1 MEENDLK
8 KLWRQGANK
17 AIKEYSEAELN
28 RIVLA
33 SARKSMGLIQPKG
46 WFQVVI
52 IGVMVWG
59 LVNSFLRKSPEL
71 RWLDWTGALIILVCY
86 VVWKR
91 SAYKMNR
98 YMCDKPIKEWL
109 AYRIGEVEKTMNYT
123 AKYNGLIYVGAFLLG
138 FGFYVATQLVLKVP
152 FNPWVS
158 IPVFVGLL
166 VYLLVVKRSLHK
178 KYTRTLKELKE
189 LYNKLDE

>member
-1 MEENDLK
+1 MEEHDLK
-8 KLWRQGANK
+8 RLWRQAMNK
-17 AIKEYSEAELN
+17 PITWYSEKELN
-28 RIVLA
+28 RMVVA

-52 IGVMVWG
+52 IGVMVGG

-71 RWLDWTGALIILVCY
+71 RWLDWAGVLIILVCY
-86 VVWKR
+86 ILWKR

-98 YMCDKPIKEWL
+98 YTCDKPIKEWL
-109 AYRIGEVEKTMNYT
+109 AYRIAEVEKTMNYT
-123 AKYNGLIYVGAFLLG
+123 AKYNALIYGGSFGVG
-138 FGFYVATQLVLKVP
+138 FGFYAVTQWVLKTP
-152 FNPWVS
+152 FNPWVAV
-158 IPVFVGLL
+158 PLFVGLL